1 MVALVLSWGGAA
13 RAQTVGILL
22 SDHGGHYSEYLETLS
37 RSLGEQSSRFRLVTL
52 PPGREK
58 PDEAT
63 LAKLHLIVAVGV
75 QAMRTAAEWGNA
87 PPVLNVLVPR
97 ASHDK
102 LLFESIPLRRR
113 AQFSAIYLDQPLV
126 RQLNLVRQILP
137 GKRRVAVLLGPDSS
151 QLLPRLKSAI
161 SRAGLELLS
170 EEVAAEPEII
180 PAVSR
185 LLTGSDLLLALPDP
199 VVFTRDTARSLLLTT
214 YRHQKPLVGFSQAYV
229 GAGALAAVYS
239 SPAQIARQTA
249 DWLRNYF
256 PTRGALPPPAYPAYF
271 SVAVNRSVS
280 RAMGL
285 NLPDEASLQANVD
298 AMSESE

>member
-1 MVALVLSWGGAA
+1 MLPSRFSGQFALSYLCHMTLVCMVALVLSWGGAA

-102 LLFESIPLRRR
+102 LLFESIPLQIER
-113 AQFSAIYLDQPLV
+113 AHV
-126 RQLNLVRQILP
+126 
-137 GKRRVAVLLGPDSS
+137 
-151 QLLPRLKSAI
+151 
-161 SRAGLELLS
+161 
-170 EEVAAEPEII
+170 
-180 PAVSR
+180 
-185 LLTGSDLLLALPDP
+185 
-199 VVFTRDTARSLLLTT
+199 
-214 YRHQKPLVGFSQAYV
+214 
-229 GAGALAAVYS
+229 
-239 SPAQIARQTA
+239 
-249 DWLRNYF
+249 
-256 PTRGALPPPAYPAYF
+256 
-271 SVAVNRSVS
+271 
-280 RAMGL
+280 
-285 NLPDEASLQANVD
+285 
-298 AMSESE
+298 